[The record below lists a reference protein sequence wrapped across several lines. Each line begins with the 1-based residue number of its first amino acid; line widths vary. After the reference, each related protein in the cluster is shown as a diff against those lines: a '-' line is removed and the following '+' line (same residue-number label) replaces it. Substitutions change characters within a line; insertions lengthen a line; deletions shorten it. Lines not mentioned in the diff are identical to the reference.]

1 MRTAQT
7 ALLAIGLAI
16 LLSGCSGS
24 GSSATTND
32 VGQFKDKEVKISGT
46 TGAIRGIVVDQA
58 IVPIPKVAVNVG
70 TPTGNKTAET
80 DTQGRFVFSELPA
93 GTYFLTFK
101 HLLYRTVQQSID
113 VQAGVEPPISRVQM
127 DALFT
132 AKPYHD
138 QVKFKGFIACGY
150 NAATVTAPCVTDYTQ
165 VAQPCNGGCAPQLR
179 SVQGDNRVLRTKVDA
194 NWQTIVLDMTF
205 TPNGNGNTKE
215 MGLLL
220 RWGTG
225 SASEWFGTTDG
236 ASPLQLRFETGV
248 THTSEAGSRQRQVN
262 VSGESDLDILGSITA
277 DNGALGASV
286 NQEFL
291 VFHTNFYNAKPP
303 EKWSFAKGDDFPF

>member
-7 ALLAIGLAI
+7 AFLAVGLAL
-16 LLSGCSGS
+16 LLSGCTGS
-24 GSSATTND
+24 GSSSTTND
-32 VGQFKDKEVKISGT
+32 VGQFKGKDVKISGT

-58 IVPIPKVAVNVG
+58 IVPIAKVEVG
-70 TPTGNKTAET
+70 LTTPTGAKNTTT
-80 DTQGRFVFSELPA
+80 DSQGRFVFSELPA

-101 HLLYRTVQQSID
+101 HLLYKTIQQSID

-150 NAATVTAPCVTDYTQ
+150 NAVTVTAPCVTDYTQ
-165 VAQPCNGGCAPQLR
+165 VYQGCNGGCAPQLR
-179 SVQGDNRVLRTKVDA
+179 SVQGDNRVLRTKVDS

-205 TPNGNGNTKE
+205 NPNGNGNTKQ

-220 RWGTG
+220 RWGAG
-225 SASEWFGTTDG
+225 SASEWFGSTNG

-248 THTSEAGSRQRQVN
+248 VHPTEAGSRLRMVN
-262 VSGESDLDILGSITA
+262 VSGENDLDILGSITA

-286 NQEFL
+286 NQDFQ

-303 EKWSFAKGDDFPF
+303 AGWSFAKGDDFPF